1 MTLDILC
8 GQSFPLGATIR
19 DQGVNFCVYSEG
31 ATAIELLLFDDPDAP
46 QPSQVI
52 ILDPKRN
59 RTFRYWHIF
68 IPGLQSGQIYA
79 YRAQGAFAPEQ
90 GLRFDCSKVL
100 LDPYARAVVG
110 WHHYSRQA
118 AIHSGDNC
126 AHALRSVV
134 VDSKAYD
141 WEGDT
146 PLRIPYSKTLIYEL
160 HVGGFTRHPNSG
172 LPPEKRGT
180 YAGLIEKIPYLK
192 ELGITAVELMPI
204 HQFDEEDARPG
215 LKNYWGYSTMAF
227 FAPHR
232 HYSERRDPLGPV
244 DEFRDL
250 VKALHKAGIEV
261 ILDVVFNHT
270 AEGNHEGPTLSFRG
284 LSNEDYYILEHN
296 KAYYRNYSGCGNTF
310 KMSAVS
316 GNLILDCLRY
326 WVSEMHV
333 DGFRFDLASILSR
346 SITGAILEDAPII
359 WMINSDPILA
369 STKIIAEAWDS
380 AGLYQVGRFAGDRF
394 AEWNAPYRDDI
405 RRFIKSDAGMVR
417 TLAARLMG
425 SADLYPQ
432 LEDELK
438 YSINFVTCHDG
449 LTLNDLVSYNY
460 KHNEAN
466 DEDNQDGI
474 NENWSWNCGIEG
486 ILANPT
492 VESLRLRQIKN
503 FFTILLMSQ
512 GTPMILMGDEVRR
525 SQKGN
530 NNAYCQDSE
539 LSWFDWTA
547 VDQNS
552 DLLQFVKGLI
562 KLTQSLECFTY
573 ERHLVNTNHSYS
585 LPYVTWH
592 GIRLGQPDWS
602 EDSHSLAV
610 TLYYPQKEEKL
621 HILLNAYWE
630 PLLFELPPLDK
641 YVHWHQIVNTALL
654 SPRDFREPQTA
665 PQVLTKKYQ
674 VNARSSVVLMAQRN
688 SQ

>member
-1 MTLDILC
+1 MMLDVLC

-59 RTFRYWHIF
+59 RTFYYWHVF
-68 IPGLQSGQIYA
+68 VPGLQSGQVYA

-90 GLRFDCSKVL
+90 GLRFDHSKVL

-110 WHHYSRQA
+110 WHQYSRQA
-118 AIHSGDNC
+118 AIHPGDNC

-146 PLRIPYSKTLIYEL
+146 PLRISYPKTLIYEL

-204 HQFDEEDARPG
+204 QQFDEEDARPG

-232 HYSERRDPLGPV
+232 HYSEQQSPLGPL
-244 DEFRDL
+244 DEFRDM

-310 KMSAVS
+310 KMSAVG

-346 SITGAILEDAPII
+346 SISGALLEDPPII
-359 WMINSDPILA
+359 WMINSDPVLA

-405 RRFIKSDAGMVR
+405 RRFIKSDPGMVKK
-417 TLAARLMG
+417 LAARLMG

-432 LEDELK
+432 LERELK

-449 LTLNDLVSYNY
+449 FTLNDLVSYNY
-460 KHNEAN
+460 KHNEVN
-466 DEDNQDGI
+466 GEDNQDGI
-474 NENWSWNCGIEG
+474 NESWSWNCGIEG
-486 ILANPT
+486 IPADLT

-525 SQKGN
+525 SQEGN

-539 LSWFDWTA
+539 LSWFDWSA
-547 VDQNS
+547 VNQNS
-552 DLLQFVKGLI
+552 DLLQFIKGLI
-562 KLTQSLECFTY
+562 KLTQSLESLTH
-573 ERHLVNTNHSYS
+573 ERHLVTTERSYAM
-585 LPYVTWH
+585 PYVTWH
-592 GIRLGQPDWS
+592 GVRLGQPDWS
-602 EDSHSLAV
+602 KDSRSLAF
-610 TLYYPQKEEKL
+610 TLYYPEKGEKL

-630 PLLFELPPLDK
+630 PLLFELPPTEQH
-641 YVHWHQIVNTALL
+641 VHWHQIVDTALL

-674 VNARSSVVLMAQRN
+674 VKARSSVVLMAQSN

>member
-1 MTLDILC
+1 M
-8 GQSFPLGATIR
+8 
-19 DQGVNFCVYSEG
+19 
-31 ATAIELLLFDDPDAP
+31 
-46 QPSQVI
+46 
-52 ILDPKRN
+52 
-59 RTFRYWHIF
+59 
-68 IPGLQSGQIYA
+68 
-79 YRAQGAFAPEQ
+79 
-90 GLRFDCSKVL
+90 
-100 LDPYARAVVG
+100 
-110 WHHYSRQA
+110 
-118 AIHSGDNC
+118 
-126 AHALRSVV
+126 
-134 VDSKAYD
+134 
-141 WEGDT
+141 
-146 PLRIPYSKTLIYEL
+146 
-160 HVGGFTRHPNSG
+160 
-172 LPPEKRGT
+172 
-180 YAGLIEKIPYLK
+180 
-192 ELGITAVELMPI
+192 
-204 HQFDEEDARPG
+204 
-215 LKNYWGYSTMAF
+215 
-227 FAPHR
+227 
-232 HYSERRDPLGPV
+232 
-244 DEFRDL
+244 

-270 AEGNHEGPTLSFRG
+270 AEGNHDGPTLSFRG
-284 LSNEDYYILEHN
+284 LSNEGYYILEHN

-310 KMSAVS
+310 KMSAVG

-359 WMINSDPILA
+359 WMINSDPVLA

-417 TLAARLMG
+417 TIAARLMG

-432 LEDELK
+432 LEHELK

-486 ILANPT
+486 IPAEST

-525 SQKGN
+525 SQRGN

-539 LSWFDWTA
+539 LSWFDWSA

-552 DLLQFVKGLI
+552 DLLKFVKGLI
-562 KLTQSLECFTY
+562 KLTQSLKSLTD
-573 ERHLVNTNHSYS
+573 ERHLVNTDHSYS
-585 LPYVTWH
+585 VPYVSWH

-602 EDSHSLAV
+602 EDSHSLAF
-610 TLYYPQKEEKL
+610 TLYYPQKGEKL
-621 HILLNAYWE
+621 HILLNAYWK

-641 YVHWHQIVNTALL
+641 YVHWHQIIDTALL

-665 PQVLTKKYQ
+665 PQVLTNKYQ
-674 VNARSSVVLMAQRN
+674 VKARSSVVLMAQSN
-688 SQ
+688 SKQNID